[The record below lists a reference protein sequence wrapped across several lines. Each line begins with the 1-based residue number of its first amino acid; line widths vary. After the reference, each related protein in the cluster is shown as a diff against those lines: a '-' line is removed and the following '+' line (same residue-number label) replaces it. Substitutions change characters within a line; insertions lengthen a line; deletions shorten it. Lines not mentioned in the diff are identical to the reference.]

1 MNKKFFV
8 INEEQNPLSV
18 DEINAIAE
26 SRKEVFRKDAD
37 IKLTTSEYRLKT
49 ENIDFKH
56 TENRIVV
63 KVDLDYKDQHTFE
76 DGTKI
81 YIGRRFNNLNR
92 RETEPVNAIVISG
105 EGIPKGAEILVHHNS
120 LVDTNK
126 ICGYQNSVKLEQDNS
141 VRYYSID
148 VVSAYLWREGKDEWK
163 PLKGF
168 CTAYRVFKP
177 YEGTIEGI
185 LPTQL
190 KNVLYI
196 RTGEYAEKV
205 AHTLIACDHEI
216 IFMGEDGREKR
227 IIKCR
232 HYEGEY
238 NDREELTC
246 IDHYLTENVSRGNI
260 LIGLSPQDCK
270 TLKEYKN
277 A

>member
-8 INEEQNPLSV
+8 IDESQKPLSKSDI
-18 DEINAIAE
+18 DEILE
-26 SRKEVFRKDAD
+26 SKTAVFYKDAD

-49 ENIDFKH
+49 ENVKFTH

-92 RETEPVNAIVISG
+92 METEPVNAIVISG
-105 EGIPKGAEILVHHNS
+105 EGIPTGAEILVHHNS
-120 LVDTNK
+120 LSDTNK
-126 ICGYQNSVKLEQDNS
+126 ISGYEDWVNLEQGNS
-141 VRYYSID
+141 VRYYSIETI
-148 VVSAYLWREGKDEWK
+148 SAYLWREGNDEWK

-177 YEGTIEGI
+177 YEGAMEGI

-196 RTGEYAEKV
+196 RTGEYAGMV
-205 AHTLIACDHEI
+205 AHTLKACDHEI

-232 HYEGEY
+232 HYENEW
-238 NDREELTC
+238 NDREEL
-246 IDHYLTENVSRGNI
+246 IAINHELTESVNRGTL